1 MYAIIRLNTFDPD
14 KLASA
19 AQDLAEF
26 DRIHAA
32 QPGFRGSLLVSLD
45 ERRRLAVNLWEDSA
59 ASRVGLSVL
68 GPHVARLLVPIMS
81 EPPQL
86 VGAGEVISMDLRHLV
101 EG

>member
-32 QPGFRGSLLVSLD
+32 QPGFLGSVVVSLD
-45 ERRRLAVNLWEDSA
+45 QRRRLAVNLWEDSI
-59 ASRVGLSVL
+59 ASHAGQSVL

-81 EPPQL
+81 EPSQL
-86 VGAGEVISMDLRHLV
+86 VGAGKVIGFDLRHRS
-101 EG
+101 

>member
-26 DRIHAA
+26 DQIHAA
-32 QPGFRGSLLVSLD
+32 QPGFRGSLVVSLD

-68 GPHVARLLVPIMS
+68 GPQVARLLAAIMS
-81 EPPQL
+81 EPSQL

-101 EG
+101 GG

>member
-1 MYAIIRLNTFDPD
+1 VYAIIRLNTFDPD

-19 AQDLAEF
+19 AQDLADF

-45 ERRRLAVNLWEDSA
+45 ERRRLAVNLWDDSA

-81 EPPQL
+81 EPSQL

-101 EG
+101 GD